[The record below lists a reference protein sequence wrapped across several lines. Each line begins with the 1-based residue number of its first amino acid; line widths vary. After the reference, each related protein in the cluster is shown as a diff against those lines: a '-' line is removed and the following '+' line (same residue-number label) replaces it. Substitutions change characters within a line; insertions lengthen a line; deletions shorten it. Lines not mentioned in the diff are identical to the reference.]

1 MATYARKYSLEPVEV
16 PRVRTRNRRIVT
28 RLPVPESLPLFE
40 RMERFEPASMQGQP
54 PVMIHRAKGWHV
66 EDRWGNRWLDW
77 STGVLIA
84 NAGNG
89 NPAIVAALRRII
101 RRPLLSTYV
110 FPHADRA
117 LLVEELAALAPQ
129 GADHRSASS
138 PEGAPQGAD
147 HRSASSPEGAP
158 QGADWRV
165 FLLST
170 GSEAT
175 ENCIKLAKTW
185 GLERHGPER
194 RVFVSFRNGFHGRT
208 MGAQLAGGMDG
219 AKRWLG
225 RLDDSFVQVPFPDG
239 YKNPDTRFELF
250 LETLAAKGVRAE
262 QVCGVMA
269 ESYQGVGPDFMPVD
283 YARRLEEWCRKHD
296 VVLVMDEVQAGFCRT
311 GTWFAFEQY
320 GITPDLI
327 ACGKGISSSLPL
339 SAVIGRADI
348 MGLYPPGS
356 MTSTHSGSP
365 LPVAAALANVRE
377 LRRGPYLANARELGP
392 VLREG
397 LLAIQRRHP
406 AQAGCVQARGL
417 VAGIQIVKPGTREP
431 DGATALRVNLAC
443 FHKGLLMF
451 APVGVAGE
459 CIKIAPPLDT
469 SREAL
474 DEGLAV
480 LGEAMDE
487 VLG

>member
-1 MATYARKYSLEPVEV
+1 MGNFARKYSLEPVAV
-16 PRVRTRNRRIVT
+16 PRVRTRHRRIVT
-28 RLPVPESLPLFE
+28 PLPVPESLPLFE
-40 RMERFEPASMQGQP
+40 RLERFEPASMQGQP

-77 STGVLIA
+77 STGVLIS

-89 NPAIVAALRRII
+89 NPAIVAALRRAI

-110 FPHADRA
+110 FAHADRA
-117 LLVEELAALAPQ
+117 MLVEELAALAPK
-129 GADHRSASS
+129 GADY
-138 PEGAPQGAD
+138 
-147 HRSASSPEGAP
+147 
-158 QGADWRV
+158 RV

-194 RVFVSFRNGFHGRT
+194 RVFVTFKNAFHGRT

-250 LETLAAKGVRAE
+250 LETLAAKGVRPE

-269 ESYQGVGPDFMPVD
+269 ESYQGVGPDFLPVD
-283 YARRLEEWCRKHD
+283 YAKRLEEWCRKYD

-311 GTWFAFEQY
+311 GAWFTFEHY

-377 LRRGPYLANARELGP
+377 LRRGPYLANARTLGP
-392 VLREG
+392 VLQEG
-397 LLAIQRRHP
+397 LLAMQRRHP
-406 AQAGCVQARGL
+406 AQAGCVQAKGL

-431 DGATALRVNLAC
+431 DGATALRINVAC

-480 LGEAMDE
+480 LGEAIDE